1 MASGLAVFTAEK
13 KAKLA
18 VDTEE
23 PDWEDEWDDLTLQ
36 QQAPYV
42 ERATA
47 ASQASAQAP
56 PPKQAVAQQA
66 HARVPAAPAA
76 PRPAASPAKPKSA
89 SSSGAG
95 PSGSKP
101 SPMDSPS
108 GKSRRFSKSGA
119 LRKPRSA
126 FELFASQQRRQASDS
141 ERSLDDEPPDLG
153 QASQPPLPVAI
164 RACRAE
170 PPRLCTGGRGAAARH
185 RARAGPGGRPRRVQR
200 ETPPLTLMP
209 PPITPPHT
217 LITPP

>member
-1 MASGLAVFTAEK
+1 MAAMTGLDVFTAERREN
-13 KAKLA
+13 LA
-18 VDTEE
+18 PGVEE

-47 ASQASAQAP
+47 ASQAPAPAP
-56 PPKQAVAQQA
+56 PPKPAVVQAPV
-66 HARVPAAPAA
+66 RVPAAPPS
-76 PRPAASPAKPKSA
+76 PRPAASPAKPKLA

-108 GKSRRFSKSGA
+108 GKSRKFSKSGE

-153 QASQPPLPVAI
+153 QASQLPVPVAP
-164 RACRAE
+164 RACVALSRLDCAQVAE
-170 PPRLCTGGRGAAARH
+170 ERLRGIVRELDPEADLDEYNV
-185 RARAGPGGRPRRVQR
+185 RP
-200 ETPPLTLMP
+200 PPLTLIP
-209 PPITPPHT
+209 PP
-217 LITPP
+217 

>member
-153 QASQPPLPVAI
+153 QASQLPSPVT
-164 RACRAE
+164 RRCVSTE
-170 PPRLCTGGRGAAARH
+170 PPQLSRLDCAQVAEERLRGI
-185 RARAGPGGRPRRVQR
+185 VR
-200 ETPPLTLMP
+200 ELDPEADLDEYNVR
-209 PPITPPHT
+209 PPH
-217 LITPP
+217 